1 MIEIIVALIVG
12 IILGYVIRGEQKN
25 TDDSTQTKV
34 DKLNEDV
41 IYYKK
46 LTKGLV
52 EENTA
57 MRNELRKNE
66 SISKQLS

>member
-12 IILGYVIRGEQKN
+12 IILGYVIRGEQKT
-25 TDDSTQTKV
+25 TDDSAQSKV